1 MRVNQLAW
9 TQKLKAFS
17 ETQKKNIIQDL
28 QKIVQNGIYGIDYT
42 IDLREKNRRLRKKY
56 CVSDEK
62 IKEILLSLQIED
74 FTRIDDTDNVNHPG
88 DIVCKF
94 KRTYP
99 LIPRWKE
106 DAGYEDVSLYIK
118 MVKPEVGEPLFII
131 SFHEDE

>member
-28 QKIVQNGIYGIDYT
+28 QKME
-42 IDLREKNRRLRKKY
+42 R
-56 CVSDEK
+56 
-62 IKEILLSLQIED
+62 
-74 FTRIDDTDNVNHPG
+74 
-88 DIVCKF
+88 
-94 KRTYP
+94 
-99 LIPRWKE
+99 RWKE